1 MEESASVLS
10 RGQERAVVALIAHP
24 SVTEAAKSAGVSE
37 TSIWRWLQED
47 KFQAKLREAQGRVMD
62 GALVT
67 LQAAMTGAV
76 DALVRNMS
84 CGTPAVE
91 VQAAKATLDF
101 TLKTREMFDYSERIK
116 ALEAAL
122 AARELADQGA
132 Q

>member
-1 MEESASVLS
+1 MEESAVVLS
-10 RGQERAVVALIAHP
+10 RGQERALVALIARP
-24 SVTEAAKSAGVSE
+24 SVAEAAKSAGVSE
-37 TSIWRWLQED
+37 TSIWRWLQDER
-47 KFQAKLREAQGRVMD
+47 FQAKLREAQGKVMD

-84 CGTPAVE
+84 CGIPAVE

-122 AARELADQGA
+122 KAREQADQGT